1 MKLERSALRHYLD
14 TTFKSASETA
24 VWEVIGDGIEEMV
37 VELNPDVET
46 VKDILGQTTTK
57 DNGYEASMDAD
68 PYYADPETKLYPKLR
83 DIALERKTGDA
94 CKTLLLEVIVEDTA
108 AKNHLAFI
116 QESLV
121 KPQSY
126 GGDTSGV
133 SIPFNVSENGKRTKG
148 YVSAESLKT
157 GSPTFTAGE
166 IPEDSSLLSAKSEK
180 PKSLS

>member
-1 MKLERSALRHYLD
+1 
-14 TTFKSASETA
+14 
-24 VWEVIGDGIEEMV
+24 
-37 VELNPDVET
+37 
-46 VKDILGQTTTK
+46 
-57 DNGYEASMDAD
+57 MDAD

-83 DIALERKTGDA
+83 DIALERKTGDS
-94 CKTLLLEVIVEDTA
+94 CKTLLLEVIVEDTE

-116 QESLV
+116 QESMV

-157 GSPTFTAGE
+157 GNPTFTAGD
-166 IPEDSSLLSAKSEK
+166 IPGDI
-180 PKSLS
+180 

>member
-1 MKLERSALRHYLD
+1 MKLERSALRHFLD
-14 TTFKSASETA
+14 TTFENDAETA
-24 VWEVIGDGIEEMV
+24 QWELIGDGIEEMM

-46 VKDILGQTTTK
+46 VKDILGQSKTK

-94 CKTLLLEVIVEDTA
+94 CKTLLLEVIVEDTEA
-108 AKNHLAFI
+108 ENHLAYT

-126 GGDTSGV
+126 GGDTSGL
-133 SIPFNVSENGKRTKG
+133 SIPFNVAENGQRVKG

-157 GSPTFTAGE
+157 GNPTFTAGE
-166 IPEDSSLLSAKSEK
+166 MPVGA
-180 PKSLS
+180 

>member
-1 MKLERSALRHYLD
+1 MKLERSALRHFLD
-14 TTFKSASETA
+14 TTFKNEAETA
-24 VWEVIGDGIEEMV
+24 EWELIGDGIEEMM

-46 VKDILGQTTTK
+46 VKDILGQSKTK

-108 AKNHLAFI
+108 AKNHLAYT

-126 GGDTSGV
+126 GGDVSGL
-133 SIPFNVSENGKRTKG
+133 SIPFNVAENGQRVKG

-157 GSPTFTAGE
+157 GNPTFTPGE
-166 IPEDSSLLSAKSEK
+166 IPSEA
-180 PKSLS
+180 